1 MKDCYMSETA
11 VIRNGKPEDRQY
23 RKDVVVNIPSVSNM
37 ITLIL
42 CYEVRHVST
51 LEIIRTVNRFHI
63 NSIQI
68 FLWNCKRKY
77 LNNSAVAA
85 CPDIR

>member
-11 VIRNGKPEDRQY
+11 VIRNRKPEDRQY
-23 RKDVVVNIPSVSNM
+23 RIDAVVNIPSVSNM

-51 LEIIRTVNRFHI
+51 LKIIRTVNRFLI

-68 FLWNCKRKY
+68 FCGTVKENT
-77 LNNSAVAA
+77 
-85 CPDIR
+85 